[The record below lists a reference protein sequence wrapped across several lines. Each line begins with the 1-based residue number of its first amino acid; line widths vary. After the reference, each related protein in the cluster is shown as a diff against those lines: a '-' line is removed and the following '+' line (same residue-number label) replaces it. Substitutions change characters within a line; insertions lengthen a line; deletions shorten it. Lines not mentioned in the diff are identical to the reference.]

1 VGAPD
6 AGVLEID
13 PIGRVEG
20 GRGEPVDDDW
30 GDVEA
35 AVDGRVRAARRDAP
49 AGVGG
54 RADARL
60 LVSGIIG

>member
-6 AGVLEID
+6 AGVLNLH

-20 GRGEPVDDDW
+20 GRGE
-30 GDVEA
+30 
-35 AVDGRVRAARRDAP
+35 
-49 AGVGG
+49 

-60 LVSGIIG
+60 LVSGMIG